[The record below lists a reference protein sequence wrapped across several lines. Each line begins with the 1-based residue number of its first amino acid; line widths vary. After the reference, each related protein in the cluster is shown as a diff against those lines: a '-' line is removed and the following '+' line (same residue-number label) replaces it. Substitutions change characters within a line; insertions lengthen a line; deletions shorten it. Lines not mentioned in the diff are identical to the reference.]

1 MYFRLKPCHFS
12 HLRVTMSLFL
22 CAPQLYTIMEN
33 ENQPSLTD
41 QIRKL
46 LEGVPDDKLNSV
58 LDSLI
63 LERKEEKAKRE
74 KSRAIEKLV
83 TAFLEDED
91 VKRFY
96 VQAKPEAQDKFL
108 QEYVDEI
115 KRQCAEVDY
124 SLHSL
129 SNHIHENNPSP
140 SDSGNNRK
148 GSQGSEV
155 TQASSGSPDKGGLG
169 SLVVEPPS
177 CESYSRESL
186 DGMDD
191 HPSEPVPDSMA
202 PLFSNL
208 QDVCI

>member
-148 GSQGSEV
+148 GSQGSEDIYKTAEQLGRETV
-155 TQASSGSPDKGGLG
+155 EEKKANARSAADLCSSSLFATSFIELIQA
-169 SLVVEPPS
+169 
-177 CESYSRESL
+177 
-186 DGMDD
+186 
-191 HPSEPVPDSMA
+191 
-202 PLFSNL
+202 
-208 QDVCI
+208 